1 MNNSSLYFRSFLIML
16 ALVTVGFFWIL
27 LPYYAALFWATA
39 LAVLFYP
46 IQRRLQN
53 RFKGRANLAAIVTLL
68 IVLLIVIIP
77 MIVISAALIQEI
89 ASAYRRMASGEFNLG
104 MYFNQIANAL
114 PPSAHNILNYLGVGD
129 LTSIQ
134 ERLTQGA
141 VAGGRFV
148 ATQAVS
154 LGQNTA
160 QLLIGLGVMLYV
172 LFFLLRDGAQL
183 ARHSKQLIPLSE
195 DHKQH
200 FIRKFATVI
209 RATVKG
215 NIVVA
220 ITQGALGGLM
230 FWVLGIQGAL
240 LWGVV
245 MTLLSLLPAVGAALI
260 WAPVAVY
267 FLVTGAVVQGVILTL
282 FGVLVIG
289 LIDNILRPIL
299 VGKDT
304 KLPDW
309 VILVSTLGGLSVFG
323 LNGFVIGPLAAALF
337 MSAWDL
343 FPSAVRLYQD
353 GPNGSGG
360 NGSVSGGDG
369 ARNSGTGAR
378 SDRPYDPD

>member
-1 MNNSSLYFRSFLIML
+1 MKNSSLYFRSFLIML
-16 ALVTVGFFWIL
+16 TLVTVGFMWIL
-27 LPYYAALFWATA
+27 LPYYAALFWATT
-39 LAVLFYP
+39 LAVIFYP
-46 IQRRLQN
+46 IQRRLYMK
-53 RFKGRANLAAIVTLL
+53 FKGRGNLAAAVTLL
-68 IVLLIVIIP
+68 IVLLMVIIP
-77 MIVISAALIQEI
+77 MIVISIALIQEI
-89 ASAYRRMASGEFNLG
+89 AAAYKRISTGELNLG
-104 MYFNQIANAL
+104 MYFTQVANAL
-114 PPSAHNILNYLGVGD
+114 PPSVHSVLSFLGVGD
-129 LTSIQ
+129 LTGIQ
-134 ERLTQGA
+134 EKLTQGA
-141 VAGGRFV
+141 VAGGRFI

-172 LFFLLRDGAQL
+172 LFFLLRDGADL
-183 ARHSKQLIPLSE
+183 ARYSKQLIPLSE
-195 DHKQH
+195 EHKQH

-220 ITQGALGGLM
+220 ITQGTLGGLM
-230 FWVLGIQGAL
+230 FWILGIQGAL

-267 FLVTGAVVQGVILTL
+267 FLVTGAIVQGIVLTL

-289 LIDNILRPIL
+289 LIDNLLRPIL

-309 VILVSTLGGLSVFG
+309 IILVSTLGGLSVFG

-343 FPSAVRLYQD
+343 FPSAVRLNQ
-353 GPNGSGG
+353 GG
-360 NGSVSGGDG
+360 LNQPTAAQEQEYSS
-369 ARNSGTGAR
+369 RK
-378 SDRPYDPD
+378 

>member
-1 MNNSSLYFRSFLIML
+1 LT
-16 ALVTVGFFWIL
+16 LVTIGFIWIL
-27 LPYYAALFWATA
+27 LPYYAALFWATT
-39 LAVLFYP
+39 LAVIFYP
-46 IQRRLQN
+46 LQRKFYI
-53 RFKGRANLAAIVTLL
+53 RFKGRSNLAAALTLT
-68 IVLLIVIIP
+68 IILLIVILP
-77 MIVISAALIQEI
+77 MILIGGALIQEI
-89 ASAYRRMASGEFNLG
+89 ANAYKRISSGEFDLG
-104 MYFNQIANAL
+104 VYVTQVINAL
-114 PPSAHNILNYLGVGD
+114 PPSVHQLLDSWGVGD
-129 LTSIQ
+129 LLGIQ
-134 ERLTQGA
+134 DRVTQGA
-141 VAGGRFV
+141 LAGGRFI

-172 LFFLLRDGAQL
+172 LFFLLRDGAEL

-195 DHKQH
+195 EHKQH

-220 ITQGALGGLM
+220 LTQGTLGGIM
-230 FWVLGIQGAL
+230 FWILGIQGAL

-260 WAPVAVY
+260 WAPVAIY
-267 FLVTGAVVQGVILTL
+267 FLVTGAVVEGVVLLL

-309 VILVSTLGGLSVFG
+309 IILVSTLGGLSVLG
-323 LNGFVIGPLAAALF
+323 LNGFVIGPLLAALF

-343 FPSAVRLYQD
+343 FPSAVRLNQGREKD
-353 GPNGSGG
+353 TPNAQEYF
-360 NGSVSGGDG
+360 NQ
-369 ARNSGTGAR
+369 R
-378 SDRPYDPD
+378 

>member
-1 MNNSSLYFRSFLIML
+1 MKNSSLYFRSFIVML
-16 ALVTVGFFWIL
+16 TLVTVGFIWIL
-27 LPYYAALFWATA
+27 LPYYAALFWATT
-39 LAVLFYP
+39 LAVIFHP
-46 IQRRLQN
+46 IQRRLYIK
-53 RFKGRANLAAIVTLL
+53 FKGRSNLAAAITLL
-68 IVLLIVIIP
+68 IILLIVILP
-77 MIVISAALIQEI
+77 MIVITGALIQEI
-89 ASAYRRMASGEFNLG
+89 ATSYKRISSGEFNLG
-104 MYFNQIANAL
+104 VYFTQVAEAL
-114 PPSAHNILNYLGVGD
+114 PPSVHNVLSFLGIGD
-129 LTSIQ
+129 LLGIQ
-134 ERLTQGA
+134 EKVTQGA
-141 VAGGRFV
+141 LAGGRFI

-172 LFFLLRDGAQL
+172 LFFLLRDGAEL
-183 ARHSKQLIPLSE
+183 ARYSKQLIPLSE
-195 DHKQH
+195 EHKQH

-220 ITQGALGGLM
+220 VTQGTLGGLM
-230 FWVLGIQGAL
+230 FWILGIQGAL
-240 LWGVV
+240 LWGVI

-267 FLVTGAVVQGVILTL
+267 FLASGAIVEGIILTL

-289 LIDNILRPIL
+289 LIDNLLRPIL

-309 VILVSTLGGLSVFG
+309 IILVSTLGGLSVFG

-343 FPSAVRLYQD
+343 FPSAVRLNQ
-353 GPNGSGG
+353 GSL
-360 NGSVSGGDG
+360 N
-369 ARNSGTGAR
+369 NSSPAQEQEYASR
-378 SDRPYDPD
+378 K

>member
-89 ASAYRRMASGEFNLG
+89 ASAYRRMVSGEFNLG

>member
-1 MNNSSLYFRSFLIML
+1 MKTSSLYFRSFIVML
-16 ALVTVGFFWIL
+16 TLATVGFIWIL
-27 LPYYAALFWATA
+27 LPYYAALFWATT
-39 LAVLFYP
+39 LAIIFYP
-46 IQRRLQN
+46 IQRHLLA
-53 RFKGRANLAAIVTLL
+53 KLHGRSNLAAAITLL

-77 MIVISAALIQEI
+77 MIVITGALIQEI
-89 ASAYRRMASGEFNLG
+89 ASAYKRISSGEFNLG
-104 MYFNQIANAL
+104 IYFTQIANAL
-114 PPSAHNILNYLGVGD
+114 PPSVHNVLSFLGIGD
-129 LTSIQ
+129 LLGIQ

-141 VAGGRFV
+141 MAGGRFI

-183 ARHSKQLIPLSE
+183 ARHSKQLVPLSE
-195 DHKQH
+195 EHKQH

-220 ITQGALGGLM
+220 ITQGTLGGLM
-230 FWVLGIQGAL
+230 FWILGIQGAL

-267 FLVTGAVVQGVILTL
+267 FMVSGAIVEGIVLTL

-343 FPSAVRLYQD
+343 FPSAVRLYQAD
-353 GPNGSGG
+353 PENG
-360 NGSVSGGDG
+360 
-369 ARNSGTGAR
+369 
-378 SDRPYDPD
+378 RPSQEASEQGCPGKG

>member
-89 ASAYRRMASGEFNLG
+89 ASAYRRMASGEFNIG

-267 FLVTGAVVQGVILTL
+267 FLATGAVVQGVILTL